1 MCGNKSVVVIMKDV
15 AHLNRYV
22 EAKRW
27 TDI

>member
-1 MCGNKSVVVIMKDV
+1 MCGNKSVVAIMKDV
-15 AHLNRYV
+15 AHLNRYA